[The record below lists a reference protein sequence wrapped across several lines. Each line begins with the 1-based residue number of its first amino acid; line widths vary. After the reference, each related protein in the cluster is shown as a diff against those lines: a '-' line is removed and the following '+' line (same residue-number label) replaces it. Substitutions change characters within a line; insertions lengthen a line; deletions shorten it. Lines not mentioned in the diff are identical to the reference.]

1 MSTTTLTPA
10 EQILEA
16 QKARDE
22 GMSIAQVA
30 DEERGSWDSKVIDQA
45 IEAFAEQGRPFSMND
60 IRPLLPEVRPSLI
73 GVRFTNAS
81 RRGYLRRVGMTPSLK
96 RNTHLK
102 PVALWLIANRT
113 GEEA

>member
-1 MSTTTLTPA
+1 MSTATMTPA
-10 EQILEA
+10 ERIAEA

-22 GMSIAQVA
+22 GMSLAQVA

-73 GVRFTNAS
+73 GVRFTHAS
-81 RRGYLRRVGMTPSLK
+81 RRGYLRKVGLTPSLK

-102 PVALWLIANRT
+102 PVTLWVLASAAD
-113 GEEA
+113 EAE